1 MTTTKLEKVKEFL
14 NASCSNHERCD
25 VIPEKTLEYLIK
37 RVRKQ
42 RIKPIK
48 QENLREKYRDLLEL
62 IQNTINQESSEAARP
77 KSSLPQELAD
87 FLRSSGLTEFSY
99 DDFRK
104 WLESKKPLEASEWH
118 LWERRLRRWAEEGYL
133 GRKFLVGGV
142 WLDYG
147 PGKVAKPPSKEVR
160 FVRISG
166 FKTSSG
172 EGL

>member
-104 WLESKKPLEASEWH
+104 CWS
-118 LWERRLRRWAEEGYL
+118 LR
-133 GRKFLVGGV
+133 
-142 WLDYG
+142 
-147 PGKVAKPPSKEVR
+147 SH
-160 FVRISG
+160 
-166 FKTSSG
+166 
-172 EGL
+172 

>member
-77 KSSLPQELAD
+77 KSIDSGNRLFSPPQELAD

-104 WLESKKPLEASEWH
+104 CWS
-118 LWERRLRRWAEEGYL
+118 LR
-133 GRKFLVGGV
+133 
-142 WLDYG
+142 
-147 PGKVAKPPSKEVR
+147 SH
-160 FVRISG
+160 
-166 FKTSSG
+166 
-172 EGL
+172 